1 MGLFLG
7 LAWWW
12 WWWQCWWQWWGKRL
26 WRQRRGPDRQGWTA
40 FVGFEATSCESFD
53 WIFMITYYVFVVCI
67 CECEQNFALISIC
80 HVSFCIVF
88 FLLGILCYKK
98 YKCLSFNLS
107 LHLPPV
113 PIMRMP
119 SSLSTTTTTTSTSTS
134 SRLPLAC
141 SPIHVGHRLLPPRA
155 VPPDQSNQILPLCL
169 CPLGFWIPP
178 WPPIWPGTVLPHT
191 AVLRTR
197 IARVPQR

>member
-1 MGLFLG
+1 
-7 LAWWW
+7 
-12 WWWQCWWQWWGKRL
+12 
-26 WRQRRGPDRQGWTA
+26 
-40 FVGFEATSCESFD
+40 
-53 WIFMITYYVFVVCI
+53 MITYYVFVVCI
-67 CECEQNFALISIC
+67 CECEQNFALISIW
-80 HVSFCIVF
+80 HISFCIVF

-155 VPPDQSNQILPLCL
+155 VPPDQNNQFFTSYLFAIAFLAFDPTLAPDLTRDRPATHRRAQNQNREGTSTKILVASTIQKFQRC
-169 CPLGFWIPP
+169 
-178 WPPIWPGTVLPHT
+178 
-191 AVLRTR
+191 AVVQEGPRGGNIHENKNLAK
-197 IARVPQR
+197 IEF